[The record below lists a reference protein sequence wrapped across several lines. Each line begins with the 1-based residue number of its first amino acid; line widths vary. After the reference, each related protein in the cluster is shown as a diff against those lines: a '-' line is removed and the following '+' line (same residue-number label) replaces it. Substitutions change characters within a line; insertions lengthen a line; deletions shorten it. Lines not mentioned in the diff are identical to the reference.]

1 MISEK
6 MKNKRF
12 FSLIFFALWILIDK
26 FATTTM
32 CVVAHCYTFKQPIPI
47 KEATFFI
54 NVTLISINRLGM
66 EKVPEVGIPC

>member
-1 MISEK
+1 
-6 MKNKRF
+6 
-12 FSLIFFALWILIDK
+12 
-26 FATTTM
+26 M
-32 CVVAHCYTFKQPIPI
+32 CVVSHCCTFKQPIPI

>member
-1 MISEK
+1 
-6 MKNKRF
+6 
-12 FSLIFFALWILIDK
+12 
-26 FATTTM
+26 M